1 MATPSC
7 DNIRNVAVLGHSHDG
22 KTTLCEALLHV
33 AGATQ
38 RLGSTDQRTSILD
51 ADPEEQRRGISIT
64 AAIAHCDWRDV
75 RVNLIDTPGYP
86 DFAGQVV
93 EALQAADSTAL
104 VVAATGQVSVGAEF
118 AWERISA
125 AALPTLVVVTKM
137 DKENATFRTTLEA
150 LQETIGR
157 RIVPAVLPIG
167 AAEGFSGYVDLVA
180 QRAFRFEPQGKV
192 AEIPVPAE
200 MVGEVDQA
208 RTALV
213 ECAAEADDALLER
226 YLEGGEL
233 ADHEV
238 RAALRSAVLRG
249 DVLCAVPAAGLDE
262 RGAPAVLDAIVALL
276 AAPRDRSW
284 RAFDPSGKE
293 VEVRCDP
300 DGKLVAHVFKTTVD
314 SFGKTSYFKVLRGRV
329 RPDTH
334 PFNADKGQE
343 ERLATFGQPMGNKLV
358 PATEVLAGD
367 IGAVTKLAVTTTG
380 DTLCAKDAPVRMPP
394 IPYPPP
400 AYSMAI
406 GAKSKGDE
414 DKISVALQRQSE
426 EDPTFTVERDPVTNE
441 FIAHGLGD
449 THLEVTVERIKRKFG
464 VEAVLSLP
472 RVPYRETITTSA
484 RAQHRYKKQS
494 GGAGLYGD
502 CTLEIEPLPRGA
514 GYEWEDR
521 IFGGAIP
528 QQFRS
533 SVEKGVKQTMEQG
546 VIAGFPVV
554 DVRVRLVDGSTHP
567 VDGKDI
573 AFQLAGAMA
582 MRKAVLEAKPII
594 LEPIMNVRVVV
605 PERLLGDVI
614 GIINGHRG
622 RVVGTNPVD
631 SGRVEI
637 SAQVPQAEMFTFP
650 IDLRAT
656 TQGRGRYTMEF
667 SHYEELPPN
676 LAQSLIEAYRKEHA
690 AAAS

>member
-1 MATPSC
+1 MATPTP
-7 DNIRNVAVLGHSHDG
+7 DRIRNVAVLGHSHDG

-38 RLGSTDQRTSILD
+38 RLGSTDQRSSILD

-64 AAIAHCDWRDV
+64 AALAHCDWREV
-75 RVNLIDTPGYP
+75 RVNLIDTPGFP

-93 EALQAADSTAL
+93 EALVAADGAVL
-104 VVAATGQVSVGAEF
+104 VVAATGAVPVGAEF
-118 AWERISA
+118 AWERIVA
-125 AALPTLVVVTKM
+125 AGLPALVVVSKM
-137 DKENATFRTTLEA
+137 DKENAAFAATVEA
-150 LQETIGR
+150 LGSTLGR
-157 RIVPAVLPIG
+157 RVVAVALPIG
-167 AAEGFSGYVDLVA
+167 AAETLSGYVDLLTT
-180 QRAFRFEPQGKV
+180 RAFAFASGGAVEEVP
-192 AEIPVPAE
+192 IPAE
-200 MVGEVDQA
+200 LAGDVERA
-208 RTALV
+208 RTALL
-213 ECAAEADDALLER
+213 EAAAEADDALLER

-233 ADHEV
+233 SQAEV
-238 RAALRSAVLRG
+238 EGALHAAVVRRDLV
-249 DVLCAVPAAGLDE
+249 CAVPAAALDE
-262 RGAPAVLDAIVALL
+262 RGAALVLDAVTRFLP
-276 AAPRDRSW
+276 APAERSW
-284 RAFDPSGKE
+284 QAHDPNGRPL
-293 VEVRCDP
+293 EVRCEP
-300 DGKLVAHVFKTTVD
+300 EGKLVAHVFKTSVD
-314 SFGKTSYFKVLRGRV
+314 SFGKTSYFKVLRGSM

-334 PFNADKGQE
+334 PFNVDKGQE
-343 ERLATFGQPMGNKLV
+343 ERLSTFARPLGNKLV
-358 PATEVLAGD
+358 TATEIGAGD
-367 IGAVTKLAVTTTG
+367 IGAATKLAVTTTG
-380 DTLCAKDAPVRMPP
+380 DTLCAKDAPVRLPP
-394 IPYPPP
+394 IPYPEP

-406 GAKSKGDE
+406 SAKSKGDE
-414 DKISVALQRQSE
+414 DKISTALQRQSE
-426 EDPTFTVERDPVTNE
+426 EDLTFHVERDPVTNE

-528 QQFRS
+528 QQFRP

-546 VIAGFPVV
+546 VIAGYPVV

-573 AFQLAGAMA
+573 AFQLAGSMA
-582 MRKAVLEAKPII
+582 MRKAVLEAKPVL

-614 GIINGHRG
+614 GILNGHRG
-622 RVVGTNPVD
+622 RVMGTNPAEG
-631 SGRVEI
+631 GRVEI
-637 SAQVPQAEMFTFP
+637 TAQVPQAEMFTFP

-667 SHYEELPPN
+667 SHYEEMPPN
-676 LAQSLIEAYRKEHA
+676 LAQPLIEAHRKEHA